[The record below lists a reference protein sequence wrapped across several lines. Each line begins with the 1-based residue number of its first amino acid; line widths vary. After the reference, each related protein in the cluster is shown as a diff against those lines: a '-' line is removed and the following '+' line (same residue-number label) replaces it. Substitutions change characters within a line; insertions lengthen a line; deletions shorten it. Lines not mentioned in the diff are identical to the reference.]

1 MMDTCSLLQENAKAI
16 LLPGL
21 GQVGHPWQQELK
33 RQIVHHLPLPPPPPQ
48 PLIEYSQHT
57 DVQQRVLNRFTIA
70 NTY

>member
-21 GQVGHPWQQELK
+21 GLVGHVWQQELRK
-33 RQIVHHLPLPPPPPQ
+33 QIVHPTPPHAH
-48 PLIEYSQHT
+48 PLIQYSQHT
-57 DVQQRVLNRFTIA
+57 DVQQHVLNRFAIA

>member
-33 RQIVHHLPLPPPPPQ
+33 RQIVHHLPLPPHNP
-48 PLIEYSQHT
+48 
-57 DVQQRVLNRFTIA
+57 
-70 NTY
+70 